1 MNIFDLITKT
11 ENNQAQFTN
20 PAITVKKNKQ
30 TSSTV
35 FGGIGLVRNLIEK
48 LEIDKIVNQELKI
61 LERHNPYFE
70 SDHILTFLYNF
81 LTGGETIFDIER
93 LQNDKAFKK
102 ILGTENIPDPPT
114 GADFSYNKKWSYNP
128 IYFTIAEL
136 GDLLCADLRGGNIY
150 SSDNASTKL
159 KEIIPRLKTH
169 FKKIRVRGD
178 SAFYDRKILNVC
190 KEENAEYFITADQYD
205 KIIKKV
211 MEIEENEWEEFK
223 KKKKTAKEKRIKRIN
238 LKKKIENKRKER
250 MKYKGKKQ
258 IAEFF
263 YKPSGWEKELRY
275 VVTRTK
281 IVDKNGQQYIND
293 GYCEY
298 VFHIVVT
305 NSKLEKE
312 KVMRIAGKRSNQENL
327 IKDFKYGLG
336 LSHIPTGFF
345 IANKVYF
352 LLAMLAWNIK
362 TWILNIL
369 KLGDGSVVR
378 FKRFLYKNIYHI
390 CHISKT
396 GRNMIYYRINN
407 NYFDVF
413 NNSLL
418 FMKILK

>member
-61 LERHNPYFE
+61 LERHNQYFE

-102 ILGTENIPDPPT
+102 ILGTENIPDPTTAGDFLRRFNYRQLNGLNKCINRISGKAYKMLPENKKRRAT
-114 GADFSYNKKWSYNP
+114 VDMDSSIHEVYGRKKEGEDFSYNKKWSYNP

-223 KKKKTAKEKRIKRIN
+223 KKKKTAKETRIKRIN
-238 LKKKIENKRKER
+238 LKKKIEK
-250 MKYKGKKQ
+250 
-258 IAEFF
+258 
-263 YKPSGWEKELRY
+263 
-275 VVTRTK
+275 
-281 IVDKNGQQYIND
+281 
-293 GYCEY
+293 
-298 VFHIVVT
+298 
-305 NSKLEKE
+305 
-312 KVMRIAGKRSNQENL
+312 
-327 IKDFKYGLG
+327 
-336 LSHIPTGFF
+336 
-345 IANKVYF
+345 
-352 LLAMLAWNIK
+352 
-362 TWILNIL
+362 
-369 KLGDGSVVR
+369 
-378 FKRFLYKNIYHI
+378 
-390 CHISKT
+390 
-396 GRNMIYYRINN
+396 
-407 NYFDVF
+407 
-413 NNSLL
+413 
-418 FMKILK
+418 